1 MKFGMKYSFAILILP
16 FVFFFAAQVD
26 PFVNIIKGEGQPNV
40 VLYAPQEIDEVL
52 VNPGMGF
59 TTHQSFNGDV
69 PGYPESSIAYF
80 RWYWE
85 ELEPQE
91 GKFNWKMVD
100 SVLARAKEHGQRLA
114 TRIMP
119 ANGRE
124 GVPDWYKKMG
134 AKGYEYVAEST
145 QHAGKTTP
153 SWMPDHADPLYIKYM
168 GRLVKE
174 FAKRYDGNPDIDH
187 IDIGSYG
194 HWGEWHLSFVKEKQS
209 YPFELK
215 KTIIDWYLDN
225 FKKTPLVI
233 CEDAEDGLEYAT
245 QNGSGWRADCMGDYG
260 PPNNWNLMTRYLKL
274 PEMYPSVGEAWKT
287 RPVAFETCGTMES
300 WFQADR
306 DIEFIYSVCL
316 ELHTSVLNNKST
328 PIPPEWWPATDKFLK
343 RMGYRLVPRLIRH
356 EKWLSPGDTMHFEM
370 ELDNI
375 GVAPPYRSYIPVI
388 EIRKAGRG
396 QKTILVSRKMNWDV
410 TKWLPGRHRENSELI
425 IPAEAKPGRYLV
437 YFALLD
443 PFSLIP
449 VIQLAA
455 EGGDAQRWY
464 SWSSVSVIK

>member
-1 MKFGMKYSFAILILP
+1 
-16 FVFFFAAQVD
+16 
-26 PFVNIIKGEGQPNV
+26 
-40 VLYAPQEIDEVL
+40 
-52 VNPGMGF
+52 
-59 TTHQSFNGDV
+59 
-69 PGYPESSIAYF
+69 
-80 RWYWE
+80 
-85 ELEPQE
+85 
-91 GKFNWKMVD
+91 
-100 SVLARAKEHGQRLA
+100 
-114 TRIMP
+114 
-119 ANGRE
+119 
-124 GVPDWYKKMG
+124 
-134 AKGYEYVAEST
+134 
-145 QHAGKTTP
+145 
-153 SWMPDHADPLYIKYM
+153 
-168 GRLVKE
+168 
-174 FAKRYDGNPDIDH
+174 
-187 IDIGSYG
+187 
-194 HWGEWHLSFVKEKQS
+194 
-209 YPFELK
+209 
-215 KTIIDWYLDN
+215 
-225 FKKTPLVI
+225 
-233 CEDAEDGLEYAT
+233 
-245 QNGSGWRADCMGDYG
+245 
-260 PPNNWNLMTRYLKL
+260 
-274 PEMYPSVGEAWKT
+274 VGEAWKT

>member
-1 MKFGMKYSFAILILP
+1 MEFGMKYSFAILILP

>member
-153 SWMPDHADPLYIKYM
+153 SWMPEHADPLYIKYM

-287 RPVAFETCGTMES
+287 RPVAFETCSTMES

>member
-287 RPVAFETCGTMES
+287 RPVAFETCSTMES